1 MMKRVPRL
9 LLLAFL
15 AALPAF
21 AVEVPTGAAATA
33 PEAAPVTA
41 APAAPATAGA
51 GSAVTPFGPNL
62 SPEIRF
68 VVLCP
73 QCPIYP
79 DIGCSCEWVLCNGAY
94 ICGRPR

>member
-1 MMKRVPRL
+1 MMKRVPLLL
-9 LLLAFL
+9 LLLAVL
-15 AALPAF
+15 AALPAL
-21 AVEVPTGAAATA
+21 ALEAPAQATATA
-33 PEAAPVTA
+33 PAVTL
-41 APAAPATAGA
+41 PEAAPATATA
-51 GSAVTPFGPNL
+51 GSAVTPGFPNS

-79 DIGCSCEWVLCNGAY
+79 DIGCSCDWILCNGAY